1 VTPTT
6 PKKRDY
12 DTSNTAGI
20 QAKKDHYK
28 GRYDNAKKQILVLE
42 TQLRRQEQ
50 TIGSFVSKERSQ
62 ANAFAQ
68 LGESHA
74 EEISDLKVSHELIA

>member
-1 VTPTT
+1 MTPTT

-12 DTSNTAGI
+12 DTSNTAEI
-20 QAKKDHYK
+20 LAKRDHYK
-28 GRYDNAKKQILVLE
+28 GRYDNAKKQILALE

-50 TIGSFVSKERSQ
+50 TIGKFVSEERSQ
-62 ANAFAQ
+62 ANTFAQ

-74 EEISDLKVSHELIA
+74 EEISDLKVRHEPVA